1 MFAVALIFFREVLE
15 AALVIGILAAATTGL
30 PGRTRWILTGV
41 GAGLAGAVITALFAE
56 RLASAAEG
64 MGQEL
69 FNAGVLFTAV
79 LMLGWHTV
87 WMSRH
92 GKELAN
98 EAGALAKSVAGGTRP
113 IYALA
118 VAVGLAV
125 LREGAEIVL
134 FLNGMLAGGSTDVPS
149 ALTGAVAGTVVGGLV
164 GYAVFRGLKLVPT
177 KQLFAATSGLI
188 ALLAAGMAARGM
200 AYLNQAGYLSSLSDV
215 AWDSSHLISDHS
227 LTGQAL
233 AALIGYTAA
242 PMESQV
248 MAYAGTV
255 AVLLLA
261 SWLLGRRD
269 RSGAGKGPQMALAV
283 GLAVGLSALATPD
296 AEAGFKVYS
305 PYVEHGEWELEFRGN
320 RSVDDDPGK
329 DDGRS
334 FLYEIGYSPLAR
346 WHTAVF
352 LEAEGEPGESN
363 SLTEIAWENI
373 VQLTEPGQYWLD
385 VGAYVEYAK
394 GLDRDDEHKLE
405 WKILLEKDFGK
416 FVTTVNPAFEQAFA
430 DGPTDGVEFGYAWG
444 TYYRLMAA
452 FEPGFEAYGE
462 MGEVADIKDGDE
474 QEHFIGPVARGTFLL
489 GGTHKLKY
497 NVGYLVGLTEDAPD
511 GAAKFE
517 LEYEWRF

>member
-30 PGRTRWILTGV
+30 PGRTRWMLTGV
-41 GAGLAGAVITALFAE
+41 GAGLVGAVVTALFAE
-56 RLASAAEG
+56 QLAGAAEG

-69 FNAGVLFTAV
+69 FNAAVLFTAV

-92 GKELAN
+92 GKELAKQ
-98 EAGALAKSVAGGTRP
+98 AGALANAVAAGAKP

-118 VAVGLAV
+118 IAIGLAV

-134 FLNGMLAGGSTDVPS
+134 FLNGMLAGGSTDALS
-149 ALTGAVAGTVVGGLV
+149 ALIGAAAGTAAGGLA
-164 GYAVFRGLKLVPT
+164 GFAVFRGLKLVPT
-177 KQLFAATSGLI
+177 KRLFAATSGLI

-200 AYLNQAGYLSSLSDV
+200 AYLNQAGYFSSLSDV
-215 AWDSSHLISDHS
+215 AWDSSYLVSDQS

-255 AVLLLA
+255 GGLLLA

-269 RSGAGKGPQMALAV
+269 AASKAPQMALALA
-283 GLAVGLSALATPD
+283 LAVGLSGLGAREAR
-296 AEAGFKVYS
+296 AGFKVYS
-305 PYVEHGEWELEFRGN
+305 PYVEPGEWELEFRGN
-320 RSVDDDPGK
+320 RSVDGDPAK

-334 FLYEIGYSPLAR
+334 FLYEIGYSPLTR

-352 LEAEGEPGESN
+352 LEAEGEPGGPN
-363 SLTEIAWENI
+363 DLTEIAWENI
-373 VQLTEPGQYWLD
+373 IQLTEPGQYWLD
-385 VGAYVEYAK
+385 LGAYVEYAK
-394 GLDRDDEHKLE
+394 GLNQSGDHKLE

-416 FVTTVNPAFEQAFA
+416 IVTTVNPAFEQAFS

-444 TYYRLMAA
+444 TYYRLNPL
-452 FEPGFEAYGE
+452 FEPGFEAFGE
-462 MGEVADIKDGDE
+462 LGEVADLKDGDE
-474 QEHFIGPVARGTFLL
+474 QEHFIGPVARGTCQL
-489 GGTHKLKY
+489 GGSQKLKY
-497 NVGYLVGLTEDAPD
+497 NVGYLVGLTDDSPD